1 MAGLKKD
8 PKQRLGGG
16 LSDVKEVMEHSFFL
30 SINWQDVVQRKL
42 MLPFKSHVMSQ
53 VDTRYFDDEVTAKL
67 ITVTPLERYDSL
79 GLLELEQQM
88 HFSSSPTRPASEIE
102 QPSGTTGLKCGCHPL
117 PGCLLE
123 KKKFF
128 YLLVFIPFHV
138 PLTSISSFFFS
149 SCPALA
155 VLAALSSSLPSAPR

>member
-1 MAGLKKD
+1 M
-8 PKQRLGGG
+8 Q
-16 LSDVKEVMEHSFFL
+16 HSFVL

-42 MLPFKSHVMSQ
+42 MPPFKSHVMSE
-53 VDTRYFDDEVTAKL
+53 VDTRYSDDEVTAKL

-88 HFSSSPTRPASEIE
+88 HFSSSPSPPASEIE
-102 QPSGTTGLKCGCHPL
+102 QPSGTTGLKRGCHPL
-117 PGCLLE
+117 PGCLIE
-123 KKKFF
+123 KKI
-128 YLLVFIPFHV
+128 LLAFIPFHV